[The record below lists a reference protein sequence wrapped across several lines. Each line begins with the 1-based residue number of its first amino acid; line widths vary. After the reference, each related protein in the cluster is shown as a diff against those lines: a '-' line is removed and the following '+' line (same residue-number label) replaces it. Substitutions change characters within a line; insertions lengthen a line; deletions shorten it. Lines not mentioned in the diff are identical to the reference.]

1 MGDMADYINE
11 DYGEE
16 EFYSLDDVPEKALN
30 LYYKSAEAL
39 PNISGDCSEYA
50 LFKLFPDLLNPDD
63 IFTNQEKSDF
73 IKLVKERV
81 GEWGTTN

>member
-1 MGDMADYINE
+1 
-11 DYGEE
+11 
-16 EFYSLDDVPEKALN
+16 LDDVPEEALN
-30 LYYKSAEAL
+30 LHYKSAEAL

-50 LFKLFPDLLNPDD
+50 LFKLFPDLPNPDD